1 MSKSTYLIK
10 KLVLIAVLG
19 ASLNV
24 VKFALMYIPNVE
36 AVTLFIVIYTYVFGL
51 TTSIPATLVFC
62 VIEGFLFGFD
72 PSWLIAYFIHWPF
85 IAVVAAFCKLLK
97 IKFPLLIAVIIGLAT
112 ALFGFQ
118 STFIYYWTGGA
129 IGKPGWV
136 DRYWMTY
143 MAGIWFYVA
152 EVASALVMITFLFK
166 PLVKVLTKLKCKY
179 YNIAESTDSP
189 TPQKELSKEE

>member
-1 MSKSTYLIK
+1 MSKSTLLIK
-10 KLVLIAVLG
+10 RLVLIAVMG

-51 TTSIPATLVFC
+51 SMSLPATLVFC

-85 IAVVAAFCKLLK
+85 IALVSYGCKLLK
-97 IKFPLLIAVIIGLAT
+97 IKNPILIAIIIGCAT

-118 STFIYYWTGGA
+118 SSFIYFLTGGA
-129 IGKPGWV
+129 VGKEGWLK
-136 DRYWMTY
+136 RYWIYY

-152 EVASALVMITFLFK
+152 EVASALVMVSCLFK
-166 PLVKVLTKLKCKY
+166 PLTKVLTKL
-179 YNIAESTDSP
+179 SDSYFG
-189 TPQKELSKEE
+189 KKA